1 MERVRW
7 FQLHSGERLLSNQAG
22 RVIRQG
28 GGGRGEGG
36 GLHQNAENLLAPAK
50 SLFLRLCFKSVG

>member
-22 RVIRQG
+22 RIIRQG
-28 GGGRGEGG
+28 GGGGG
-36 GLHQNAENLLAPAK
+36 GLHQNAANLLAPAK
-50 SLFLRLCFKSVG
+50 SLFLRLCFKSVGKR